1 MITLQPVSTSDG
13 REFYDMLQRIRPENG
28 FENSAF
34 AMDYADFPAWLAKR
48 VDMSQGV
55 GLEDWQVPATTYWL
69 MDNGVPVG
77 TGNLRHQLTDALR
90 EAGGN
95 IGYAVDDS
103 KRGRGYGKALLHL
116 LLEEA
121 RRRGMMEDILVTVHL
136 DNIASRRVAEACGGQ
151 LRRETEKRVY
161 YWFSAQEETINPG

>member
-13 REFYDMLQRIRPENG
+13 RAFYDMLQRIRPENG

-77 TGNLRHQLTDALR
+77 TGNLRHQLT
-90 EAGGN
+90 
-95 IGYAVDDS
+95 VDDS

-116 LLEEA
+116 LLDEA
-121 RRRGMMEDILVTVHL
+121 RRRGMMEDILVTVYP